1 MIFKNKKNE
10 TVDEITQIHKSLETL
25 ANHIAIIVD
34 NEVVDVIH
42 CDEKLGAMLLSD
54 PTFISISAPS
64 EKSPT
69 TGWSYIDGKFI
80 HRVSKKEPAVP
91 VEDDYHVE

>member
-1 MIFKNKKNE
+1 MFKNKKNDNI
-10 TVDEITQIHKSLETL
+10 DEMVQINRSLETL

-42 CDEKLGAMLLSD
+42 CDEKLGAILLSD

-64 EKSPT
+64 ENSPT

-80 HRVSKKEPAVP
+80 KRVYKKETDTP
-91 VEDDYHVE
+91 VEDDYSVE

>member
-10 TVDEITQIHKSLETL
+10 TISEIAQINRSLETL
-25 ANHIAIIVD
+25 ANHIAIIID

-64 EKSPT
+64 ENSPT

-80 HRVSKKEPAVP
+80 KRVYKKQAADP
-91 VEDDYHVE
+91 VEDDYSVE